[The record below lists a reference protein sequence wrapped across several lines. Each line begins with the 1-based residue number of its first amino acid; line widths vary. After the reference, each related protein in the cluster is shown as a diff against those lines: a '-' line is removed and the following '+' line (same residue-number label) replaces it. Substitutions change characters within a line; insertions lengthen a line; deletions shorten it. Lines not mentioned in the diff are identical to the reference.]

1 MKIKLC
7 NVHKLAV
14 ANEGENRKPIHIPFG
29 TWEYDSNITQTF
41 DREHAENI
49 ADVLAKHIALGEPGI
64 PVYQGHPD
72 VPEYA
77 GKYPDKGALGWVK
90 KMVVNEDG
98 VDCEVEWDRDPGKG
112 FAWFSPYWV
121 GDDPS
126 VGPDGKRNVIIDGIN
141 SIGLVNNPNIHEFR
155 LANESGENLTRRGG
169 EAGVAAFKLP
179 DHLLALAKRFDDRM
193 ALANVIDAN
202 GAGHGADGKFDG
214 SGSGGGSGGT
224 PKGLTF
230 KDSEGQLNSVEHSY
244 KNYKATGIA
253 AMRSKASRGEKAKAI
268 NGLIDFTRK
277 ERKEAKG
284 GFKELFG
291 TEESGDD
298 ALRRRRSGRAE
309 VKALHAAAISAGL
322 KYNRATHLYE

>member
-14 ANEGENRKPIHIPFG
+14 ANEGEGTKPIHIPFG

-41 DREHAENI
+41 DREHAKNI

-155 LANESGENLTRRGG
+155 LANEAQPEERKTM
-169 EAGVAAFKLP
+169 KPYQLP
-179 DHLLALAKRFDDRM
+179 QHIID
-193 ALANVIDAN
+193 LANEYDESKHPRAE
-202 GAGHGADGKFDG
+202 DGKWT
-214 SGSGGGSGGT
+214 STGGGSM
-224 PKGLTF
+224 PKNVNVPDANVF
-230 KDSEGQLNSVEHSY
+230 KHSLS
-244 KNYKATGIA
+244 KIESRSGKAD
-253 AMRSKASRGEKAKAI
+253 KI
-268 NGLIDFTRK
+268 NGILRN
-277 ERKEAKG
+277 ERKNMKEA
-284 GFKELFG
+284 G
-291 TEESGDD
+291 TEFRQGSI
-298 ALRRRRSGRAE
+298 SGREHREQRRDLRA
-309 VKALHAAAISAGL
+309 VHVAAIMSGL
-322 KYNRATHLYE
+322 SYNRATHQYE